1 MKLFKTLSE
10 RWRDATPRFFK
21 RIIYVGSVVSG
32 VALAIHVALV
42 AGNAIE
48 PQWWQDIYP
57 YLIGVP
63 AGMAAV
69 AKLTKEGNEQK

>member
-1 MKLFKTLSE
+1 MKRFKTLLE
-10 RWRDATPRFFK
+10 RWRATTPRFFK
-21 RIIYVGSVVSG
+21 RIIYIGSVVSG

-42 AGNAIE
+42 AGSAIE

-69 AKLTKEGNEQK
+69 SKLTKEGNEQK

>member
-1 MKLFKTLSE
+1 MKRLKSLKE
-10 RWRDATPRFFK
+10 RWKATTPFFFK
-21 RIIYVGSVVSG
+21 RIIYVGSIFSG

-42 AGNAIE
+42 AGSAIE

-57 YLIGVP
+57 YLIGIP

-69 AKLTKEGNEQK
+69 AKLTKE

>member
-1 MKLFKTLSE
+1 MKASFKSIIS
-10 RWRDATPRFFK
+10 RWRATTPFFFK
-21 RIIYVGSVVSG
+21 RIIYVGSIISG

-42 AGNAIE
+42 AGNAVE

-57 YLIGVP
+57 YLIGIP

-69 AKLTKEGNEQK
+69 AKLTKE